1 MGSLVYV
8 VNDLDRALQYVQVQ
22 QKYAHDVCGA
32 MIDLCTN
39 ATLLDAS
46 VIQRMWNRIDL
57 DTDVIDTSTWLIN
70 ETVHHTDVVAGDAWD
85 AALWENAAQAYF
97 LVADAVAE
105 RGFRNL
111 DEHVWVNRLILSN
124 EYLVLMHR
132 ANEDTARRRLQS
144 SGTSVS
150 DLHASTDELVDA
162 IYASLQL
169 GESYGVTYD
178 YYSMSVA
185 KGWPT
190 NNYLPAS
197 DVDWFVMN
205 TSTAFSDE
213 AIAYGMS
220 SVKSGTGSS
229 NCSDPALGCDIHS
242 DTLSSSVY
250 IVTARDLTASPDMEL
265 AILANNI
272 DSIVIDPTPVSYS
285 ADCDGAPNV
294 TFACN
299 QDNETWGH
307 PYVTETLTCAGYG
320 SWYYTCPQYSITYEC
335 ESNANCTVQESVTG
349 ALTCLCSVGYEA
361 SSPTAVLGS
370 AINNFDT
377 YVRSVV
383 NSAVYSKRVVSP
395 SSAEFNSFPTS
406 VPTMA
411 PSIPNENLDADN
423 GRRTV
428 AVFSM
433 LLPVIIFCCC
443 LLCLLF
449 FCMKRI
455 DYEDEWKK
463 VNNSPFGIRD
473 YVNQY
478 RTDEDDEVDL
488 DAIKLHVRKN
498 KDGDPL
504 RPTYDSALEM
514 YEKNFQELTMGDA
527 DRSSHSSYSS
537 SDTDSMRGAEVDP
550 LSEVFSDALP
560 HYAES
565 YDNAEFV
572 ALHARDEKDEERG
585 GELGRPLPS
594 LKSMV
599 DTLALSQA
607 SSRTPTDASSSV
619 LSSRIADYNDGS
631 EDEDEEEGF
640 AMQHLKSPRK
650 ERLPA
655 QKFDIPA
662 KSGDFD
668 LYFQP
673 EDHFQI

>member
-1 MGSLVYV
+1 VSDVLGNAAASLLTVPVISGAGPVTVSPDSVSLVYV

-97 LVADAVAE
+97 LVADAVVE

-320 SWYYTCPQYSITYEC
+320 SWYYTCPLYSITYEC

-370 AINNFDT
+370 TINNFDT

-395 SSAEFNSFPTS
+395 SSAEFTETNSGLDSDEGIGPE
-406 VPTMA
+406 MML
-411 PSIPNENLDADN
+411 SI
-423 GRRTV
+423 
-428 AVFSM
+428 
-433 LLPVIIFCCC
+433 LLPVLVFICCC

-449 FCMKRI
+449 FCMTQIKY
-455 DYEDEWKK
+455 DEEWKK
-463 VNNSPFGIRD
+463 INNETFGLRD
-473 YVNQY
+473 YVNQFV
-478 RTDEDDEVDL
+478 DDSEVDL
-488 DAIKLHVRKN
+488 DELRYRDFVMPSEYNTAN
-498 KDGDPL
+498 PEDPL
-504 RPTYDSALEM
+504 YTGAAQADVGSSNISDDEGSDVSSLPSESRVQVSGCDT
-514 YEKNFQELTMGDA
+514 KDA
-527 DRSSHSSYSS
+527 DDNDEQGIQL
-537 SDTDSMRGAEVDP
+537 SDITPMTTHP
-550 LSEVFSDALP
+550 
-560 HYAES
+560 
-565 YDNAEFV
+565 
-572 ALHARDEKDEERG
+572 
-585 GELGRPLPS
+585 
-594 LKSMV
+594 
-599 DTLALSQA
+599 DT
-607 SSRTPTDASSSV
+607 TPTAALQRTDTQP
-619 LSSRIADYNDGS
+619 SRDS
-631 EDEDEEEGF
+631 EDGAPLQPLQSLHLNPSSKRPDQIRVNPHNISSEADEF
-640 AMQHLKSPRK
+640 A
-650 ERLPA
+650 
-655 QKFDIPA
+655 
-662 KSGDFD
+662 
-668 LYFQP
+668 LYFQAD
-673 EDHFQI
+673 EVHQL